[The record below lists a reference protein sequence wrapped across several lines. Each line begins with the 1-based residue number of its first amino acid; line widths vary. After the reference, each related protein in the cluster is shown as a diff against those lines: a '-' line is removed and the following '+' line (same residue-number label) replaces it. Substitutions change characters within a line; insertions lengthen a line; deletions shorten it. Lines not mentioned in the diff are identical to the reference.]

1 MRPME
6 FVLLN
11 FAYGLN
17 LLALVVKD
25 VLWLRAVL
33 LPAQLSFLAWGL
45 AQALPATIAWN
56 GIFIVINAV
65 QIARIARERRPIQL
79 PLDIL
84 DLYQNVFVSMKP
96 REFLLFW
103 ETGNVQEA
111 REEAFVR
118 QGQELD
124 ALLFIVTGKARVVS
138 RDGNVLAILGRGS
151 FAGELSFLSGDPAS
165 ADVVAEGKVT
175 YNSWDHQ
182 KLRRLE
188 KINAELFTKLQGI
201 LGRDMTDKIRVASS
215 RIEATAEQTIPG

>member
-1 MRPME
+1 ME

>member
-1 MRPME
+1 ME

-215 RIEATAEQTIPG
+215 RIEATAEHTIPG